1 MVKDGIYI
9 IFIFIFFEDVIW
21 FEKVVSEVWSV
32 WKVGNLWEVFFLY
45 RVVLMFYFF
54 LDLMRRGEKV
64 CWNKVEVMLGD
75 IGIMLNCVIDDE
87 W

>member
-1 MVKDGIYI
+1 MVFILFLFLFFLRMLFGLRRLLVRYGVFGKLEIYER
-9 IFIFIFFEDVIW
+9 F
-21 FEKVVSEVWSV
+21 
-32 WKVGNLWEVFFLY
+32 FFLY

>member
-1 MVKDGIYI
+1 MRG
-9 IFIFIFFEDVIW
+9 
-21 FEKVVSEVWSV
+21 
-32 WKVGNLWEVFFLY
+32 FFLY

>member
-1 MVKDGIYI
+1 MLFGLRRLLVRYGVFGKLEIYER
-9 IFIFIFFEDVIW
+9 F
-21 FEKVVSEVWSV
+21 
-32 WKVGNLWEVFFLY
+32 FFLY